1 MKHTIPTNKLR
12 DLIAVLQS
20 LDPDI
25 EHNIPEIEVT
35 TDGRRVMYTGE
46 YTEAEFVEDIRD
58 RCGIECENNSLSL
71 AIAIDDLLMENEDLT
86 TERNELKSQVDG
98 IKRVLRVD

>member
-1 MKHTIPTNKLR
+1 MKYTIPTNKLR

-35 TDGRRVMYTGE
+35 TGGRRVMSAGE

-58 RCGIECENNSLSL
+58 RCDIECENNSLSL
-71 AIAIDDLLMENEDLT
+71 AIAIDDLLVVNENLT
-86 TERNELKSQVDG
+86 TERNELKSQIDG
-98 IKRVLRVD
+98 IKRVLEVD